1 MPRNALSRRLLF
13 GALAAPALLPTLGRA
28 AGAPEVREFEVL
40 GVRDPQLGMQIAVA
54 QQYGLFREEGIDI
67 TWRWMQSGGEVLT
80 VMGGGFPIGIGTPF
94 GQIALASQNI
104 DVTIL
109 TAMADIA
116 DTQGLVLA
124 PGVTAS
130 HPRELEGKRCA
141 FTQGNNSPLI
151 LERLARRYGFDHG
164 KIRMI
169 NMAPSE
175 GVVAASRRDVDMLLS
190 WQPFLHRLTTMGGT
204 LYVTGGTLHFT
215 VPVQPLPEEEKLL
228 QVHATIQ
235 VARDWIAT
243 RPNTL
248 KAMLRAL
255 LKAGE
260 VFRADRAR
268 AMTAMQQILR
278 IPPEPLEVMAAAN
291 RYDVAISQALVN
303 SYTFTS
309 DWAVGIRRIP
319 APANPATGI
328 STTLLE
334 QVDPRQVTWRP
345 RA

>member
-1 MPRNALSRRLLF
+1 MARNGVSRRLLL
-13 GALAAPALLPTLGRA
+13 GALATPVLLPTLSHA
-28 AGAPEVREFEVL
+28 AEAPELREFEVL

-67 TWRWMQSGGEVLT
+67 TWRWMQSGGEALT

-94 GQIALASQNI
+94 GQIALAAQNMN
-104 DVTIL
+104 VKIL

-124 PGVTAS
+124 PGVTLS

-151 LERLARRYGFDHG
+151 LERLGRRYGFDHT

-169 NMAPSE
+169 NMNPSE
-175 GVVAASRRDVDMLLS
+175 GVVAASRRDVDMLLA

-215 VPVQPLPEEEKLL
+215 NPATILPEEEKLL
-228 QVHATIQ
+228 HVHSTIQ
-235 VARDWIAT
+235 VAQDWIAT
-243 RPNTL
+243 RPNAL

-255 LKAGE
+255 IKAGE
-260 VFRADRAR
+260 VFKADRTR
-268 AMTAMQQILR
+268 AMAAMQQVLR

-291 RYDVAISQALVN
+291 KYDIAISQALVN

-319 APANPATGI
+319 APANPDTGI

-334 QVDPRQVTWRP
+334 QVDPSHVTWRP